1 VNQVWRRLGG
11 VEPLPC
17 GHVAH
22 AGPSRL
28 CPHLIGDEPAEEYV
42 ALLTGVGI
50 EHDMCCFEC
59 DLATARG
66 HQPLLLEA
74 CEGCV
79 ARLEDDMW
87 ALQGWRGTPSV
98 LERPEPVDATVM
110 DVQIRR
116 GLGAVVDLA
125 PVIDGTQP
133 VWIVLTHSGW
143 LARLDAGSGHWD
155 PIARSTLPDKPEHA
169 SRGAKARRRLH
180 VSPRGDVAAIVHDYG
195 RHGQVVDLR
204 SGKVTMQ
211 LDGGDYHPETVPFS
225 LCFTGFG
232 ARTVMVH
239 RSGWNRLDV
248 SDPQTGELLIA
259 RESKKS
265 EAARAP
271 DHRLDYFHGR
281 LHISPDGR
289 WVADDG
295 WVWHPVGI
303 PRLWDVHRWL
313 NVNPWESEDG
323 PSVRSLC
330 DRIYHWDSP
339 MCWVADD
346 LLAISG
352 IGSDHEMLLPGVRI
366 FNAGTGLELIRIG
379 GPRGALFAQ
388 HGRLFSVAPE
398 GLEIWDPYTGERTA
412 TVPGFAPTHHHP
424 GAGELMCVRDDRH
437 LIRWRIPRL

>member
-1 VNQVWRRLGG
+1 VDWVWRKLGG
-11 VEPLPC
+11 VELLPC
-17 GHVAH
+17 GHAAH
-22 AGPSRL
+22 AGASRL
-28 CPHLIGDEPAEEYV
+28 CAHLIGDESAEEYV

-50 EHDMCCFEC
+50 EHDMCCIEC
-59 DLATARG
+59 DLAAARG
-66 HQPLLLEA
+66 DQVPLLEA

-98 LERPEPVDATVM
+98 LERPELIDQSVLEVE
-110 DVQIRR
+110 IRD

-143 LARLDAGSGHWD
+143 LVRLDAGSGDWN
-155 PIARSTLPDKPEHA
+155 PVARSTLPDQPEDA

-180 VSPRGDVAAIVHDYG
+180 VSPKGDVAAIVHDYG
-195 RHGQVVDLR
+195 RYGQVVDLK
-204 SGKVTMQ
+204 SGRVTMR

-225 LCFTGFG
+225 LCFTDSG
-232 ARTVMVH
+232 ARTVMIH
-239 RSGWNRLDV
+239 RTGWNRLDA
-248 SDPQTGELLIA
+248 SDPLTGELLTA
-259 RESKKS
+259 RETGR
-265 EAARAP
+265 AR
-271 DHRLDYFHGR
+271 DQNLDYFHGR
-281 LHISPDGR
+281 LHVSPGSR

-303 PRLWDVHRWL
+303 PRLWDIRRWL
-313 NVNPWESEDG
+313 DVSRWESEDG
-323 PSVRSLC
+323 PSVRNLC

-352 IGSDHEMLLPGVRI
+352 IGSDDEMLLPGVRI
-366 FNAGTGLELIRIG
+366 FDAATGVELIRIG

-388 HGRLFSVAPE
+388 RGRLFSVAPE
-398 GLEIWDPYTGERTA
+398 GLEVWDPYTGERTA
-412 TVPGFAPTHHHP
+412 TVPGFAPTHHHR
-424 GAGELMCVRDDRH
+424 GAGELMCVHDDRH
-437 LIRWRIPRL
+437 LIRWRIPPG